1 MVWVSVEIYL
11 YTTSKSTAE
20 ATVMMKGQPVDVDIK
35 QYGKPNDKLCFACV
49 CFIFIRLDYVEIWS
63 GLVMIYFFNW
73 VYPYDRPPYPTYIA
87 DW

>member
-20 ATVMMKGQPVDVDIK
+20 TTVMMKGQPVDVDIK

-49 CFIFIRLDYVEIWS
+49 CFIFIRLDNVEIWS
-63 GLVMIYFFNW
+63 GLVMIYFFIGCT
-73 VYPYDRPPYPTYIA
+73 PMIDPPYPTYIA